1 MSMIVSGSSGLQ
13 FPDASNQGTAF
24 TGNAATITSGTVA
37 TARLGSGTAD
47 STTYLRGDQTW
58 STVTQTR
65 ISGGT
70 TGLTPSTL
78 TGGDVTLAGT
88 LAVANG
94 GTGTASPSLV
104 AGTGISISGS
114 FPNQTVTNTVTSAY
128 VGGRGQVFTANG
140 TFTIPT
146 GVTALKVTVV
156 GGGGGGPVGGNF
168 GGGGGAT
175 AIKWL
180 TGLTAG
186 NTLAVTI
193 GAGGAGKVSTGS
205 QASGNAGGNSTVA
218 SGTQTITTI
227 TGGGAPAT
235 DSSVSLQSASTA
247 TNGDINIGSR
257 PFFSNGQNSLF
268 GFGGAFVNSN
278 TGGAA
283 TGYGAGGANGGS
295 QGCGYSNS
303 TSGTAGI
310 VVFEW

>member
-1 MSMIVSGSSGLQ
+1 MSLVV
-13 FPDASNQGTAF
+13 QGTDFLQMPA
-24 TGNAATITSGTVA
+24 
-37 TARLGSGTAD
+37 
-47 STTYLRGDQTW
+47 
-58 STVTQTR
+58 
-65 ISGGT
+65 GT
-70 TGLTPSTL
+70 TAQRP
-78 TGGDVTLAGT
+78 
-88 LAVANG
+88 
-94 GTGTASPSLV
+94 ASPSTGMQRYNTTLGYTELYNGSAWV
-104 AGTGISISGS
+104 GMGTQGT
-114 FPNQTVTNTVTSAY
+114 TVEVQ
-128 VGGRGQVFTANG
+128 GGRGQVFTANG

-146 GVTALKVTVV
+146 GVTALKVTVL
-156 GGGGGGPVGGNF
+156 GGGGGGPIGGSF

-180 TGLTAG
+180 TGLTSG

-193 GAGGAGKVSTGS
+193 GAGGAGKTSTGS
-205 QASGNAGGNSTVA
+205 QVSGNAGGNSTVA

-235 DSSVSLQSASTA
+235 DSSISLQSASTA

-257 PFFSNGQNSLF
+257 PYFNNGQSSLF
-268 GFGGAFVNSN
+268 GFGGVFVNNS

-303 TSGTAGI
+303 TSGTSGI